1 MKIKINLAG
10 TIFDRTKHF
19 ILHAE
24 YVVLRRALKRTA
36 ETRGDKRTV
45 AGEIGLIIIYPK
57 CMINGMKN
65 GNKPEEIEI
74 IGQRYV

>member
-1 MKIKINLAG
+1 MKKVKMKMKINQAG

-24 YVVLRRALKRTA
+24 YVVLRRALKGTA

-45 AGEIGLIIIYPK
+45 A
-57 CMINGMKN
+57 
-65 GNKPEEIEI
+65 
-74 IGQRYV
+74 